1 MSEVEVK
8 PERPE
13 SSMLSPTQRDEN
25 GMQRRIPTL
34 LVLDE
39 TDGVSSPLA
48 SLLESRGHRVVSAG
62 SGPEAI
68 DLLQRDSPALAI
80 VARDSTETGM
90 ACCRGDEIRMA
101 ARSLGIP
108 LLEVV
113 EPEAGPGDW
122 IDQSEGNEDWVV
134 RGCTPREL
142 DARIARLLRRV
153 EAGPTGSQTKG
164 SPIDAQFCSLL
175 VHDLRTP
182 LNVIVLSLNMIEHSL
197 PRNDPDVEESIRFIK
212 ENYRQI
218 EQMISQL
225 SDYARLF
232 ETSTPLS
239 VSEFE
244 PRRLVE
250 ALVESNKSRPQ
261 SRMSP
266 VVLDIQPTC
275 PTEAS
280 LDQLRARMAIEYAL
294 LNASAA
300 SEGGPV
306 RLTLRGEPQRLVI
319 EVANDQPPRASVT
332 SHRLESH
339 VIERLCGSPGER
351 RGMDLA
357 IAVRITEMFGGT
369 ARLEAVKGR
378 GTTVI
383 LEWPTRINGQ

>member
-1 MSEVEVK
+1 
-8 PERPE
+8 
-13 SSMLSPTQRDEN
+13 
-25 GMQRRIPTL
+25 MQRRIPTL

-48 SLLESRGHRVVSAG
+48 SLLESRGHRVVASG
-62 SGPEAI
+62 SCSEAL
-68 DLLQRDSPALAI
+68 DFLQSGSPALAI
-80 VARDSTETGM
+80 LARDSTKSGGT
-90 ACCRGDEIRMA
+90 CSRGDEIRVA

-113 EPEAGPGDW
+113 EPEADLEGW
-122 IDQSEGNEDWVV
+122 IGQSEANEDWVV

-142 DARIARLLRRV
+142 ETRVARLLRRV
-153 EAGPTGSQTKG
+153 EAGSVESQPKG
-164 SPIDAQFCSLL
+164 SPIDAQFCSLV

-232 ETSTPLS
+232 ENGAPLC

-250 ALVESNKSRPQ
+250 ALIESNKSRPQ

-275 PTEAS
+275 PGEAS

-300 SEGGPV
+300 SEGGLV

-332 SHRLESH
+332 SHRLESD

-369 ARLEAVKGR
+369 ARLEAIKGR
-378 GTTVI
+378 GTAVI
-383 LEWPTRINGQ
+383 LDWPTHINGQ

>member
-1 MSEVEVK
+1 MSEVDVK
-8 PERPE
+8 AKRLE
-13 SSMLSPTQRDEN
+13 SSMLLSPQGDEN
-25 GMQRRIPTL
+25 GMPQRLPPL

-39 TDGVSSPLA
+39 TDGILSPLA
-48 SLLESRGHRVVSAG
+48 PVLESRGYRVASAG
-62 SGPEAI
+62 SCTEAI
-68 DLLQRDSPALAI
+68 DIIQHSSPSLAI
-80 VARDSTETGM
+80 VAQNSTRPGGTD
-90 ACCRGDEIRMA
+90 CRYAKIRVA
-101 ARSLGIP
+101 ARNRGIP
-108 LLEVV
+108 ILEVV
-113 EPEAGPGDW
+113 EPEADLGEW
-122 IDQSEGNEDWVV
+122 IHEFDGNEDWVV
-134 RGCTPREL
+134 RGASPQEL
-142 DARIARLLRRV
+142 DARISRLLRRV
-153 EAGPTGSQTKG
+153 ETGSTASQTKG
-164 SPIDAQFCSLL
+164 SPIDTQFCSLV

-232 ETSTPLS
+232 EEGAPLS
-239 VSEFE
+239 ISEFQ

-250 ALVESNKSRPQ
+250 ALLENRKSRP
-261 SRMSP
+261 SGRMSP
-266 VVLDIQPTC
+266 VIVDVQATC
-275 PTEAS
+275 PDEAA

-306 RLTLRGEPQRLVI
+306 RLTLRGESQRWVI

-332 SHRLESH
+332 SLRLEPH
-339 VIERLCGSPGER
+339 TIERLCGSPGER

-357 IAVRITEMFGGT
+357 ITARITEMFGGT
-369 ARLEAVKGR
+369 ARLEAIKGR

-383 LEWPTRINGQ
+383 LDWPTRITYR